1 MSVRINELPTATS
14 VSADDSVVIDDGT
27 TTQKINAK
35 VFAGAVAGDGKI
47 TIKQAGTVKGTFT
60 VNQTGDSTIELTD
73 ENTTYSDATTS
84 ASGLMSKADKSKLD
98 GIDTGANKTVVDTAL
113 SSTSTNPVQNK
124 VINAAL
130 SNKADSAID
139 NLTSTSTTNALS
151 ANQGK
156 QLESE
161 ISAVR
166 GGTMVINGTTVT
178 FTITES

>member
-14 VSADDSVVIDDGT
+14 VSDNDSVVIDDGT

-35 VFAGAVAGDGKI
+35 TFAGAVAGDGKI
-47 TIKQAGTVKGTFT
+47 TIKQAGATKGTFT
-60 VNQTGDSTIELTD
+60 VNQTGDTVIEL
-73 ENTTYSDATTS
+73 SDATTS
-84 ASGLMSKADKSKLD
+84 ASGLMSKTDKSKLD
-98 GIDTGANKTVVDTAL
+98 GIDAGANKTVVDTAL

-124 VINAAL
+124 AINTAL

>member
-14 VSADDSVVIDDGT
+14 VSDNDSVVIDDGT

-35 VFAGAVAGDGKI
+35 TFADAVAGDGKI
-47 TIKQAGTVKGTFT
+47 TIKQAGTTKGTFT
-60 VNQTGDSTIELTD
+60 VNQTGDTVIELTD
-73 ENTTYSDATTS
+73 ENTTYSEATTS

-98 GIDTGANKTVVDTAL
+98 GIDTGANKTVVD
-113 SSTSTNPVQNK
+113 
-124 VINAAL
+124 
-130 SNKADSAID
+130 D